1 MRKDAENVVPKVE
14 EELPHQALKFFFTP
28 VDEPKPDAANPHA
41 QSTTYLPEIVSALRE
56 EFGEDILNV
65 DEYAGEQTVYVRRA
79 RIAKVCEYLK
89 TRYDFE
95 YLSDV
100 GGVDRFTDEER
111 FEVFY
116 NLVSFRGRKRIRL
129 KVRVDEQELVV
140 PTITNV
146 YRSANWNEREVYDM
160 LGIRFEGHPD
170 LRRMYM
176 PEDFE
181 HYPQRKEFP
190 LLGIPGSLPLPPN
203 TPEGELQYDPFP
215 AAHGNKPPKSY
226 EEPKSKID
234 ESEEEE

>member
-14 EELPHQALKFFFTP
+14 KEQSHQSLKFFFTP
-28 VDEPKPDAANPHA
+28 VDQPKPGAKNPHA
-41 QSTTYLPEIVSALRE
+41 QGTTHIPEIISALRDR
-56 EFGEDILNV
+56 FADDILDV
-65 DEYAGEQTVYVRRA
+65 DEYAGEQTVYVRRI
-79 RIAKVCEYLK
+79 RIAEICEYLK
-89 TRYDFE
+89 MQHDFE
-95 YLSDV
+95 YLTDV

-116 NLVSFRGRKRIRL
+116 NLVSFRNRKRIRL
-129 KVRVDEQELVV
+129 KVRVDEEELTV
-140 PTITNV
+140 PTITGV
-146 YRSANWNEREVYDM
+146 FRSANWNEREVYDM
-160 LGIRFEGHPD
+160 LGIRFDGHPD

-181 HYPQRKEFP
+181 YYPQRKEFP

-226 EEPKSKID
+226 QEPKSKN
-234 ESEEEE
+234 EENRE

>member
-1 MRKDAENVVPKVE
+1 MRNDAANVVPKVE
-14 EELPHQALKFFFTP
+14 KEQSHQALKFFFTP
-28 VDEPKPDAANPHA
+28 VDGPKADARHPHA
-41 QSTTYLPEIVSALRE
+41 QPTTYLPEIVAALRDK
-56 EFGEDILNV
+56 FGEDILSV
-65 DEYAGEQTVYVRRA
+65 DEYAGEQTVLVHRD
-79 RIAKVCEYLK
+79 RITDICRYLK
-89 TRYDFE
+89 DEQAFA
-95 YLSDV
+95 YLTDL
-100 GGVDRFTDEER
+100 GGIDRFTDQER

-116 NLVSFRGRKRIRL
+116 NLVSFEKRRRIRL
-129 KVRVDEQELVV
+129 KVRVEEDAPAV
-140 PTITNV
+140 PTVTSV

-181 HYPQRKEFP
+181 YHPQRKEFP

-226 EEPKSKID
+226 KEPKSP
-234 ESEEEE
+234 S